1 MGLLSAIA
9 KLFKAIIRAIVNFV
23 KKYFAI
29 ILMIVLIC
37 VAIYFA
43 PAIAGWLTSVG
54 APDFLVTAFT
64 WVGQNVTPL
73 MSSAWEGLGK
83 LASSGYDAF
92 SKAQIGT
99 KAGILLGLAAAIA
112 PGETAAVIA
121 EAGGVVGT
129 LAGAAISGVLGS
141 SGGVIIFGCLAAWLL
156 LRGKKKEGDQ
166 PAAATAPTGNTA
178 YNAQGA

>member
-9 KLFKAIIRAIVNFV
+9 KLFKAIIKAIVNFV

-54 APDFLVTAFT
+54 APEFLVTAFT

-73 MSSAWEGLGK
+73 MTAAWEGLGN
-83 LASSGYDAF
+83 LASSAYGAF
-92 SKAQIGT
+92 SRAEIGT
-99 KAGILLGLAAAIA
+99 KAGILLGLSAAIA
-112 PGETAAVIA
+112 PEETAAVIA
-121 EAGGVVGT
+121 EAGGVAGT
-129 LAGAAISGVLGS
+129 LAGAAISGILGS
-141 SGGVIIFGCLAAWLL
+141 SGGVIIFGFLAAWFL
-156 LRGKKKEGDQ
+156 LRGKKEEDDR
-166 PAAATAPTGNTA
+166 PVAAAAPTNNVA
-178 YNAQGA
+178 YEVKGV

>member
-9 KLFKAIIRAIVNFV
+9 KLFKAIIRAIINFV

-54 APDFLVTAFT
+54 APEFLVSAFT
-64 WVGQNVTPL
+64 WVGQSVTPL
-73 MSSAWEGLGK
+73 MSAAWEGLGN
-83 LASSGYDAF
+83 LASSAYGAF
-92 SKAQIGT
+92 SKAEIGT
-99 KAGILLGLAAAIA
+99 KAGLLLGLSAAIA
-112 PGETAAVIA
+112 PEETAAVIA

-129 LAGAAISGVLGS
+129 LAGAAVSGILGS
-141 SGGVIIFGCLAAWLL
+141 SGGVIIFGVLAAWLL
-156 LRGKKKEGDQ
+156 LRSGKKSGDTPVVVAVPSSG
-166 PAAATAPTGNTA
+166 PAYATQET
-178 YNAQGA
+178 